1 MFDWEREME
10 PVKNPLRPA
19 VRIAPFFVLNDELRE
34 ERLGQMMRECAGAGF
49 DSVILHPRPGLR
61 TPYLSKSWFEAIADC
76 LRLARAHGLKVWL
89 YDEYPWPSGAAGGR
103 VIQRNADF
111 AEKHLGIRQYRL
123 QGGGTVRQVLGGTPI
138 LQAFL
143 APVTPDGKTRWSHA
157 QVVTDTIGML
167 NTTWI
172 TSDWD
177 SRYYYPQAYVERYA
191 CRRSME
197 YLPEQVFECALPEGR
212 WTLATFTVEV
222 GSDFLEPFGHYVDLS
237 SRDATDAFLAETH
250 DRYRKHFHEDFGSE
264 ILGVFTDEPKYRNA
278 LPWSRHIEEAWQDY
292 QRDPRA
298 LLALLPD
305 SEGDELLRRYRRLTS
320 DLFGRNWVSPV
331 SNWCRKENLEL
342 IGHISP
348 EEDWW
353 GESRSAGSILR
364 HLRQFSVPGCD
375 LIIPAVGDGGHPV
388 LNLTPSLAVSAAAQN
403 GASQALC
410 EVFGCSN
417 YSLDLQTVKRV
428 SDWLMLFGI
437 NFIVPHGCFYSLAGP
452 RRFDAPP
459 TFLSPSTLLPFLAR
473 WSAGVRETA
482 ETLGPTRPVDYAI
495 VRPMSHL
502 HGLSDQRADEAA
514 RYFDAAIRIARH
526 LLEHGL
532 SFHWVDD
539 EDVCDEAIGEG
550 VLRVGRA
557 AYERLIVW
565 QELLPTRILARL
577 RRKGIVLVSP
587 SDAME
592 LRGPLECASGD
603 LRAVRDTGGRWFC
616 VNLAPESREFRLEG
630 QEGFLEGY
638 ESRWFEPGH
647 PPVAPLSRLGLGT
660 RWRILPLNEN
670 TFRLGNWTCNGAPWK
685 PGSAYDRLDSG
696 HRTAP
701 TVYGPVPTE
710 ARLNEAVTWHFEACF
725 VCESLPERLALTLE
739 EGTVEG
745 DWQVFLNDVPLPDW
759 RPREDF
765 FKGRNHDLGDLVRPG
780 INRLRISLAATDA
793 RHGLWLEPVLRGD
806 FLADPDGRL
815 RRREADATGG
825 DWTQAGFPHYSGS
838 MDFEQTVL
846 SGETEGEAWLVFSRP
861 PAGMVEVFLNDRVV
875 GSLLWAPW
883 RIRIQDHLKPGVNML
898 RLRVTNTLDNFV
910 QGHLRPSGPLEH
922 AEFCIF
928 PRANTRAAF
937 ASQTDSRP

>member
-1 MFDWEREME
+1 ME
-10 PVKNPLRPA
+10 PVKVTSQPA

-34 ERLGQMMRECAGAGF
+34 ERLGQMMKECAGAGF

-61 TPYLSKSWFEAIADC
+61 TPYLSKSWFAAIADC
-76 LRLARAHGLKVWL
+76 LRLAREHGLKVWL

-111 AEKHLGIRQYRL
+111 AERHLGIRQYRL
-123 QGGGTVRQVLGGTPI
+123 QGGGTVRQVLGATPI

-143 APVTPDGKTRWSHA
+143 APVTLDGKTRWEHA
-157 QVVTDTIGML
+157 QVVTDAIGML

-172 TSDWD
+172 TREWD
-177 SRYYYPQAYVERYA
+177 SRYYYPQDYVERYA

-197 YLPEQVFECALPEGR
+197 YLPEQVFESFLSEGR
-212 WTLATFTVEV
+212 WELVTFTVEV

-237 SRDATDAFLAETH
+237 SRDATEAFLAETH
-250 DRYRKHFHEDFGSE
+250 ERYRAYFHEDFGSE

-278 LPWSRHIEEAWQDY
+278 LPWSRHIEAAWKDY

-298 LLALLPD
+298 LLALLAD
-305 SEGDELLRRYRRLTS
+305 SEGDELLRSYRRLTA
-320 DLFGRNWVSPV
+320 DLFGRNWVGPV
-331 SNWCRKENLEL
+331 SGWCRKENLEL

-473 WSAGVRETA
+473 WSAGIRETA
-482 ETLGPTRPVDYAI
+482 ETLGPGRPVDYAI

-502 HGLSDQRADEAA
+502 LGLSDQRADEAA
-514 RYFDAAIRIARH
+514 RYFDEAIRVAQH

-550 VLRVGRA
+550 AFRVGRA
-557 AYERLIVW
+557 AYDRLIAW
-565 QELLPTRILARL
+565 RELLPARILASL
-577 RRKGIVLVSP
+577 RREDIAVVSP
-587 SDAME
+587 SEAME

-616 VNLAPESREFRLEG
+616 VNLAPEPRRFRLAG
-630 QEGFLEGY
+630 REGFLEGY
-638 ESRWFEPGH
+638 ESCWFEPGC
-647 PPVAPLSRLGLGT
+647 PPVAPRSRLGLGVQ
-660 RWRILPLNEN
+660 WRILPRCEN

-685 PGSAYDRLDSG
+685 PGFAYHRLDSS

-710 ARLNEAVTWHFEACF
+710 SRLKEAVAWNFESCF

-739 EGTVEG
+739 EGAVEG
-745 DWQVFLNDVPLPDW
+745 DWQAFLNDMPLRDW
-759 RPREDF
+759 RLREDF
-765 FKGRNHDLGDLVRPG
+765 FKGRDHDLAALVRPG
-780 INRLRISLAATDA
+780 GNRLRISVAATDA
-793 RHGLWLEPVLRGD
+793 RDGLWLEPVLRGD
-806 FLADPDGRL
+806 FLAEADGRL
-815 RRREADATGG
+815 SRREAEGTGG

-838 MDFEQTVL
+838 MDFEQTVAW
-846 SGETEGEAWLVFSRP
+846 EEAEGEAWLVFSRP
-861 PAGMVEVFLNDRVV
+861 PAGMVEVFLNEQIV
-875 GSLLWAPW
+875 GTLLWSPW
-883 RIRIQDHLKPGVNML
+883 KIRIQNHLVPGANTL
-898 RLRVTNTLDNFV
+898 RLRVTNTLDNFL
-910 QGHLRPSGPLEH
+910 QGQIRPSGPLDF
-922 AEFCIF
+922 AEIQIF
-928 PRANTRAAF
+928 PRKNAPD
-937 ASQTDSRP
+937 DSSRKPDARQCLELTP